1 MQYLPAKERQPGRK
15 RRLAWHLSIILILK
29 VVLLA
34 TLWNIFIK
42 PHKVSIDAK
51 AMGDRITRNA
61 HQQQLQ
67 EKANDRLD
75 GR

>member
-1 MQYLPAKERQPGRK
+1 MQDLPAKERQVGR
-15 RRLAWHLSIILILK
+15 RHRLAWHLSIILVLK
-29 VVLLA
+29 VILLA

-42 PHKVSIDAK
+42 PHKVSIDAE
-51 AMGDRITRNA
+51 AMGDRITRSA

-67 EKANDRLD
+67 EKVNDRLD